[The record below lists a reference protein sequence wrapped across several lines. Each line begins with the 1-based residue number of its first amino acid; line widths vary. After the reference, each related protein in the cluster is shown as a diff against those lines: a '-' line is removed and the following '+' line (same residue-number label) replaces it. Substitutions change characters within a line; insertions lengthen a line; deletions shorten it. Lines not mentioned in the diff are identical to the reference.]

1 MWDSFCIPEHKAKTP
16 YDHELNQASLSVTRS
31 HLRITDGDH
40 CVGRLEYS
48 ALRSRVIPADEIE
61 LVLRGGTA
69 AQLKGA
75 GAISEQPWIQ
85 PASTI

>member
-1 MWDSFCIPEHKAKTP
+1 MWDSFCIPDHKAKTL

-48 ALRSRVIPADEIE
+48 ALRSRVISTDEIE

-69 AQLKGA
+69 AQPRGA
-75 GAISEQPWIQ
+75 GAI
-85 PASTI
+85 